1 MNNLNKITKLIQEN
15 NKRLGDLKKMQ
26 KQTYNKYHQSIKQI
40 MKSKISDKEKQQ
52 KFIKLVVMYEK
63 QMSKIQNLVKK
74 YELM

>member
-40 MKSKISDKEKQQ
+40 MKSKINDK
-52 KFIKLVVMYEK
+52 EK

>member
-1 MNNLNKITKLIQEN
+1 
-15 NKRLGDLKKMQ
+15 MQ